1 MSQPPFERADWERQ
15 RAFLEVARTGS
26 LSAAAR
32 SLGMVQP
39 TLRRRIDELEHQFGA
54 ALFVRSSA
62 GLVPTSLATHLV
74 GPAEAMEAAAKLF
87 ARTASAEWDVAA
99 GIVRVAASEL
109 VGAEILPP
117 IFRDIRR
124 AHPGLRIELILSDRR
139 EDLLAQRAD
148 IAVRMAPPS
157 SDDLVTRRMAD
168 MPLGLFAHADLLAG
182 RALPETLEEA
192 AQLPAIGYET
202 ETIAVRRLR
211 AAGLPLPW
219 VNTVL
224 ATDSG
229 LGQLAAIRAGVGMGV
244 SFVNLGT
251 RSPDL
256 VHVVADAFHTA
267 LETWLVYPK
276 ELRTVR
282 RVRIVADALA
292 AALQQ

>member
-1 MSQPPFERADWERQ
+1 MSTPPFERADWERQ
-15 RAFLEVARTGS
+15 RAFLEVVRTGS

-74 GPAEAMEAAAKLF
+74 KPAEAMEAAAKVF
-87 ARTASAEWDVAA
+87 ARTASAEWDAAA
-99 GIVRVAASEL
+99 GTVRVAASEV
-109 VGAEILPP
+109 VGAEFLPP

-124 AHPGLRIELILSDRR
+124 THPGLRIELVLSDQR

-148 IAVRMAPPS
+148 IAVRMAPPN

-168 MPLGLFAHADLLAG
+168 MPLGLFVHADFLG
-182 RALPETLEEA
+182 DHALPATLEEA

-219 VNTVL
+219 PNAVL
-224 ATDSG
+224 VTDSG

-244 SFVNLGT
+244 SFVGLGK
-251 RSPDL
+251 RAPDL
-256 VHVVADAFHTA
+256 VHVVPAAFQAA

-282 RVRIVADALA
+282 RVSIVADALA
-292 AALQQ
+292 VALQ